1 MIFAYI
7 QWDVWVLSPYEATS
21 LSAHGL
27 SVTFELDVGPTCP
40 QMRSLRKKKVSPEC
54 LGVNREDGSVWF
66 GFTLQDGP
74 HRREGQGVKEISPFP
89 SSHRL
94 TPDPWTGGYSGEPE
108 WDGLGC
114 TLLNGW
120 SWSGSLYSLCM
131 NVSTSLT
138 AWDCSAHRGC
148 GVRPD
153 STWSHLFPHLEWLSA
168 TGKRMLCSYET
179 VCVSV
184 G

>member
-7 QWDVWVLSPYEATS
+7 QWDVWVLSPHEATS

-89 SSHRL
+89 SSHQLTQGPLNRRILRGAWVRWTWLHSSQWLELKWKFIFTLYERFYVSDCLGLFSTQRL
-94 TPDPWTGGYSGEPE
+94 W
-108 WDGLGC
+108 C
-114 TLLNGW
+114 Q
-120 SWSGSLYSLCM
+120 
-131 NVSTSLT
+131 
-138 AWDCSAHRGC
+138 AWQHMKPSVPSF
-148 GVRPD
+148 GVAFGHWKKD
-153 STWSHLFPHLEWLSA
+153 AL
-168 TGKRMLCSYET
+168 
-179 VCVSV
+179 
-184 G
+184 